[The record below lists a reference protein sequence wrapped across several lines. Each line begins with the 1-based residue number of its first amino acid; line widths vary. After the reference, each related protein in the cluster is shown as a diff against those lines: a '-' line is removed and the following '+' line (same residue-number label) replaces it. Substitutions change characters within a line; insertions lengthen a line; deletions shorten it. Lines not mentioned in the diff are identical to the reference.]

1 MEQFN
6 QFLGSHT
13 ESFTPL
19 PPAVPGL
26 FFPTPSEFLSDDVT
40 AFKALC
46 GVKTNKSSGPDPF
59 PCKIWKES
67 AVELAP
73 VVRDIYNASL
83 VQGFILSQLKQ
94 SIISPLPKCSPPK
107 DIKADLRPIAPTSQ
121 FSKVL
126 EGFTCRS
133 LYDHVVDLIDD
144 KRFAL
149 AGKSTTH
156 ALVYFLHVIHEGIDR
171 GDMYARVL
179 FTDFSKGFD
188 LVDHH
193 ALLHELEILGVH
205 DCLIRW
211 IKAFLCDR
219 QQRVRIDGCLLY
231 TSPSPRDA

>member
-6 QFLGSHT
+6 QFLGSLK

-19 PPAVPGL
+19 PPPVPGL
-26 FFPTPSEFLSDDVT
+26 FFPNLQRSEFLSDDVT

-46 GVKTNKSSGPDPF
+46 ALKINKSSGPDPF

-73 VVRDIYNASL
+73 VVRDIYNSSL
-83 VQGFILSQLKQ
+83 VQGFIPSQLKQ
-94 SIISPLPKCSPPK
+94 SIISPPPKCSPPK
-107 DIKADLRPIAPTSQ
+107 DIKADLRPIALTSQ

-144 KRFAL
+144 KQFAL
-149 AGKSTTH
+149 AGKSAPH
-156 ALVYFLHVIHEGIDR
+156 ALFYFLYVILEGLDR

-193 ALLHELEILGVH
+193 TLLHELR
-205 DCLIRW
+205 C
-211 IKAFLCDR
+211 
-219 QQRVRIDGCLLY
+219 
-231 TSPSPRDA
+231 P

>member
-1 MEQFN
+1 M
-6 QFLGSHT
+6 
-13 ESFTPL
+13 
-19 PPAVPGL
+19 PPPVPGL
-26 FFPTPSEFLSDDVT
+26 FFPTPSEFQTDDVVT

-46 GVKTNKSSGPDPF
+46 AVKNNQSSGPVPF
-59 PCKIWKES
+59 PCRVWKEF

-83 VQGFILSQLKQ
+83 VQGFIPSQLKQ

-107 DIKADLRPIAPTSQ
+107 DIKADLRPIALTSQ

-144 KRFAL
+144 KQFAL
-149 AGKSTTH
+149 AGKSAPH
-156 ALVYFLHVIHEGIDR
+156 ALFYFLYVILEGLDR
-171 GDMYARVL
+171 GDMYARML

-193 ALLHELEILGVH
+193 TLLHELR
-205 DCLIRW
+205 C
-211 IKAFLCDR
+211 
-219 QQRVRIDGCLLY
+219 
-231 TSPSPRDA
+231 P